1 MFNNRKGFAGSI
13 ISTVIGIV
21 LILSVLLTV
30 TLDQVS
36 AVNKTA
42 LGTAGTNIL
51 NILGL
56 GVVILALVLIFA
68 PMMGKR

>member
-1 MFNNRKGFAGSI
+1 MFMNKKGFAGSI
-13 ISTVIGIV
+13 ISTVVGIV

-30 TLDQVS
+30 VLDQVRL
-36 AVNKTA
+36 VNTSA
-42 LGTAGTNIL
+42 LGTAGTSIL